1 MNNSSLTR
9 LTVIIIV
16 SLHVGGEQE
25 TNVMG
30 GSDRSHVPA
39 VGLYKRQESSEY

>member
-16 SLHVGGEQE
+16 SLHDGGEQE
-25 TNVMG
+25 TNVIAGDLDGARGMEM
-30 GSDRSHVPA
+30 S
-39 VGLYKRQESSEY
+39 L